1 MSVELE
7 SAARLA
13 ALRDKANATTGEA
26 ADTLAGAVEALIAG
40 YGQGG
45 GEEDEDILIGR
56 DDVTF
61 YDYDGTVVVNYT
73 QDEVAKLTE
82 LPVPPQHDGLV
93 FQEWNWTLD
102 EIKAL
107 GRRAIVG
114 ANYDTAD
121 GKTRVH
127 INITREDCLTLG
139 LSYLATVNNAVVVDW
154 GDGSAPETPAPV
166 GGTTSP
172 QGIYAHTYPAL
183 GRYVI
188 TLDCTSGTFEMAGY
202 ENNGGGYQCDV
213 IVMPKK
219 QYRGN
224 KKFYDCVT
232 MLEIGSKCTKICG
245 RSENLKK
252 MNVPTSVVET
262 YTINAP
268 FVAIPRNANLYSQQN
283 AMWNEMISLPGTFK
297 ELKGNEFSANRSL
310 RDIVIPD
317 GATTIPNNCFENCD
331 SLADITI
338 PDSVTT
344 IGQYGFRYCPSLTG
358 ITIPD
363 NVTTVGSGSFAGC
376 SDLCNVTIGKNVTRI
391 NGSAFNNCIAL
402 EVVVCKSPAIT
413 FDAGCFGGDAYNK
426 PVVRYYDFTAATV
439 TDGVLSYTFSGG
451 NIFQNIKAGSI
462 IMFATAEI
470 AEVAKTTTNLSAY
483 ASYIHYVGEEGV
495 EWL

>member
-1 MSVELE
+1 MSIELE

-13 ALRDKANATTGEA
+13 ALRDKANATTGETA
-26 ADTLAGAVEALIAG
+26 GTLAGAVDALIAG

-45 GEEDEDILIGR
+45 GGEDEDILIGR

-61 YDYDGTVVVNYT
+61 YDYDGTVVANYT

-82 LPVPPQHDGLV
+82 LPAPPQHDGLV

-114 ANYDTAD
+114 ANYDTTD

-139 LSYLATVNNAVVVDW
+139 LSYLATVKNAVVVDW
-154 GDGSAPETPAPV
+154 GDGSAPETPVPV
-166 GGTTSP
+166 DGVTY
-172 QGIYAHTYPAL
+172 QQDIYAHTYPAL

-188 TLDCTSGTFEMAGY
+188 TLDCTRGTFEMSGA
-202 ENNGGGYQCDV
+202 ENNMGGYQYDV

-219 QYRGN
+219 QSRGN
-224 KKFYDCVT
+224 KKYYDCVT
-232 MLEIGSKCTKICG
+232 MLEIGSKCTKICCRG
-245 RSENLKK
+245 ANIKK
-252 MNVPTSVVET
+252 MNVPTSIVEMRS
-262 YTINAP
+262 INAP
-268 FVAIPRNANLYSQQN
+268 FVAIPRYANINTQQG
-283 AMWNEMISLPGTFK
+283 AMWNEIISQPGTIM
-297 ELKGNEFSANRSL
+297 ELGDSRFSANRSL

-317 GATTIPNNCFENCD
+317 GVTTIPNNCFDNCD

-338 PDSVTT
+338 PDSVTS
-344 IGQYGFRYCPSLTG
+344 INQYSFRNCISLTG

-363 NVTTVGSGSFAGC
+363 GVA
-376 SDLCNVTIGKNVTRI
+376 TIGANSFYNCQELAKVVIGKSVSMI
-391 NGSAFNNCIAL
+391 NTQAFANCIGL
-402 EVVVCKSPAIT
+402 ETVVCKPETIT
-413 FDAGCFGGDAYNK
+413 FGASCFASGVYER
-426 PVVRYYDFTAATV
+426 PTVRYYDFTAATV
-439 TDGVLSYTFSGG
+439 TDGVLSYTFSGS
-451 NIFQNIKAGSI
+451 NIFQNIKAVSI

>member
-7 SAARLA
+7 SAARLE
-13 ALRDKANATTGEA
+13 ALRDKANATTGETA
-26 ADTLAGAVEALIAG
+26 GTLAGAMDALIAG

-45 GEEDEDILIGR
+45 GDADEDILIGR

-166 GGTTSP
+166 GGTTYP

-188 TLDCTSGTFEMAGY
+188 TLDCTSGTFEMSGV
-202 ENNGGGYQCDV
+202 ENNNGGYQCDV
-213 IVMPKK
+213 IVIPRK
-219 QYRGN
+219 QNRGN

-232 MLEIGSKCTKICG
+232 MLEIGSKCTKICC
-245 RSENLKK
+245 RSANIKK

-262 YTINAP
+262 YNINAP
-268 FVAIPRNANLYSQQN
+268 FVAIPRNANINTQN
-283 AMWNEMISLPGTFK
+283 GAMWNEIISQPGTIM
-297 ELKGNEFSANRSL
+297 ELGGNRFSANRSL

-317 GATTIPNNCFENCD
+317 GVTTIPNNCFDNCD

-338 PDSVTT
+338 PDSVTS
-344 IGQYGFRYCPSLTG
+344 INQNSFRNCLSLTG

-363 NVTTVGSGSFAGC
+363 SVTTIGTGSFNSCHELAEVVIAQ
-376 SDLCNVTIGKNVTRI
+376 SVSKIDTQ
-391 NGSAFNNCIAL
+391 AFANCIGL
-402 EVVVCKSPAIT
+402 ETVVCKSKTIT
-413 FDAGCFGGDAYNK
+413 FGASCFASGAYER
-426 PVVRYYDFTAATV
+426 PTVRYYDFTAATV
-439 TDGVLSYTFSGG
+439 TDGVLSYTFSGS
-451 NIFQNIKAGSI
+451 NIFQNIKTGSI

-470 AEVAKTTTNLSAY
+470 AEVAKTTTNLSVY